1 MNLKCKIKS
10 NIKIFIFFIIG
21 VAIDL
26 VKIILKIMDEFQEK
40 NRFIVDFWNDDT
52 MFVTHTK
59 WKMWIQK
66 LS

>member
-40 NRFIVDFWNDDT
+40 NRFIVDF
-52 MFVTHTK
+52 
-59 WKMWIQK
+59 
-66 LS
+66 